1 MTKKTVDDFDSAN
14 EVQSNWV
21 KWNVPTEDKVMGTLT
36 AKRTMKSSIP
46 GREGELV
53 NIYDLKADYGSFHVL
68 DDNKVLVAEP
78 VVVEPESMWSIGGT
92 NVIDRQMINIKVG
105 QKVGLKFTEQV
116 PSKTK
121 GFAPAKI
128 IKLFTPK
135 NEDGSFKMDTVWME
149 QNTAVDP
156 LKDY

>member
-1 MTKKTVDDFDSAN
+1 MTKIIDDFD
-14 EVQSNWV
+14 EVNAVVSNWL
-21 KWNVPTEDKVMGTLT
+21 KWNVPQEDKVMGTLM

-53 NIYDLKADYGSFHVL
+53 NIYDLKADYGSFHIL
-68 DDNKVLVAEP
+68 DDNKVLVPEP
-78 VVVEPESMWSIGGT
+78 VVIEPESIWSIGGT
-92 NVIDRQMINIKVG
+92 NIIDRQMTNIKVG

-128 IKLFTPK
+128 IKVFTPK
-135 NEDGSFKMDTVWME
+135 NDDGSHKMDTKWIE
-149 QNTAVDP
+149 ENTSVDP